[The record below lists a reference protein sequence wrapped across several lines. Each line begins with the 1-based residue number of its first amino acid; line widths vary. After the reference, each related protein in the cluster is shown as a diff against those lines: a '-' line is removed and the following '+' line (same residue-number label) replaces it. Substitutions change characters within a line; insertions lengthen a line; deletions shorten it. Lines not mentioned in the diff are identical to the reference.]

1 MDRSRFGLI
10 AIALSVISL
19 ALSNS
24 FAAAHR
30 DDDAYRQI
38 ALISIPGAPLNSFD
52 ISWVDRSSQTYYL
65 ADRSNKGI
73 DIVNARN
80 NSFVSRIGG
89 FAGFNG
95 SNDTAGAGGG
105 ECLQAC
111 HARCRLG
118 GAS

>member
-1 MDRSRFGLI
+1 MDRSRRWLA

-24 FAAAHR
+24 IAAAHR

-38 ALISIPGAPLNSFD
+38 ALISVPGAPLNSFD

-80 NSFVSRIGG
+80 NTFVSRIGG
-89 FAGFNG
+89 FVGFNG
-95 SNDTAGAGGG
+95 SNDTAGP
-105 ECLQAC
+105 
-111 HARCRLG
+111 HALV
-118 GAS
+118 SLD